1 MAWGPV
7 SWLASCLLRL
17 QRPTHST
24 QHTHRPATKTE
35 PKILEEERLLI
46 RLADA
51 WWRSRS
57 GSPGLRWVMVREAMK
72 DAKVQEALASL
83 NWKPAASDKE
93 LYAAFCAAIGKGH
106 FKEQDVDGEQLTF
119 KQKSE
124 RRKRDASRMR
134 KKTAPPAITT
144 TAKSKPPVKAE
155 APGAWPEIKT
165 SPPSTRA
172 EEVGKHKDKYKN
184 ILQ

>member
-1 MAWGPV
+1 M
-7 SWLASCLLRL
+7 
-17 QRPTHST
+17 Q
-24 QHTHRPATKTE
+24 PATKTE

-106 FKEQDVDGEQLTF
+106 FKEQDFDAWEIGDVDGEQLTF

-155 APGAWPEIKT
+155 APGAWPVIKT
-165 SPPSTRA
+165 SPLLTRA
-172 EEVGKHKDKYKN
+172 EEVGKHTYKEKHTSG
-184 ILQ
+184 LFQ